1 MNYAGTFE
9 FSHFGGDAPSGA
21 SVGVEAKNDAISHA
35 DGHTVIVPDAHLLFS
50 GDYKRAGVD
59 LVLSKDGHDYTVSDY
74 FKGHSRAALSSP
86 DGANLSGDLVNALT
100 GEVQLAQLGGGAT
113 AAATVIGR
121 VTKLTGSATAIR
133 NGVSI
138 QLNMGDN
145 VQKGDVVQA
154 GADSSLGLTFID
166 GTVFGLSANA
176 RMVLN
181 EMVYDPNGSSN
192 SSLLSLVQGT
202 ITFVAGETA
211 KHGDM
216 KVDTPV
222 ATMGIRGTAVLVEI
236 GFEVP
241 GQGGAPPVKFQVLVE
256 RGGRVGSYVLYS
268 KTGSILGTVNQ
279 AGQVTSVLGNG
290 DTTTGQA
297 PPLTQLAQDIITYTF
312 EQFLLNNPNPRSS
325 GPSGSTPANPVP
337 GSSNPDF
344 PQFHQQDLV
353 PGQPI
358 APIKFNF
365 QGDTPGTPPIAVTL
379 TVNTPPTIVV
389 TPVVVTLPV
398 NKTSF
403 DIKDQVHGTDPDP
416 DDVFVPYVAGT
427 GHVISAT
434 GPSNTPSGLDLKT
447 LVTIDPAT
455 GHVSYDP
462 AAFKFLPAG
471 KTAVY
476 TIGFD
481 SQSGPDTIH
490 ETLTFTV
497 DGTNDAPVVAAAL
510 TAPVVQ
516 GDAAQDLNLL
526 AGAIDPDAGET
537 ATLTITHLKYSVD
550 GGTASAT
557 APAGVSLSGT
567 TLHVDPKNPA
577 FAYLAQG
584 ETKTIVVSYDVTDA
598 NGATVAQAETVTITG
613 TNDAPVV
620 AAALTVTA
628 AESDVAFTANLLAG
642 ASDVDTGETATLS
655 VTNVKYAVDGGTA
668 SATAPMGISLTGAT
682 LSVDPKNAAFDHLA
696 QGETTKIAVSY
707 DVTDAHGATT
717 TQTETITITGTNDA
731 PAVTAALTA
740 TAAEGDVAFTANL
753 LTGATDVDTGETATL
768 SVTNVKYAVDGGMP
782 STAAPTGLSLAGATL
797 SVDPKNAAFDHLAQ
811 GETTTIVVS
820 YDVTDSHGATVTQT
834 ETVTV
839 TGVNDAPVITG
850 ISIEVP
856 PGGTVVLEESSFTI
870 ADPDNTR
877 FTFTVSNVTGG
888 TFQVLVDGEW
898 VPPVETG
905 GQNVGAF
912 TIFDAESQ
920 AVTFTT
926 ADLAAGHVRFVSDGT
941 TDSPT
946 FSVQADD
953 GGTSNHLSPVFDA
966 TIEPGENHDPVTSPV
981 TLDSI
986 AEDSCA
992 LIITEAELLA
1002 NATDVDGQTLHV
1014 NGLHVSSGG
1023 GTLCNNGDGTWTYT
1037 PASNYSGQ
1045 VSFAYDV
1052 NDGVTCVSST
1062 ATLDIT
1068 PVNDAPVV
1076 SGVVTGTAIE
1086 DGSSSTLDALT
1097 HASDVDTNTVL
1108 TVVNIQATL
1117 PAGVTYNSESHSFTL
1132 DPSNAAYQSLVA
1144 NHQTTVTVTYSV
1156 SDGTAMTPAW
1166 VSWTVT
1172 GSNDSATIVATSVG
1186 SDAGA
1191 VTEDDSLH
1199 HTASGQLTVTD
1210 PDGGENVFATP
1221 ISLAGLYGTFT
1232 FNTVTGVWGYTLDD
1246 SKVQFLDP
1254 GVSTTDKLT
1263 VTSADGTAHHDIA
1276 VTITGTADG
1285 PLTNVWTGNAHDNN
1299 WNTPGNWSLGIV
1311 PTGDEIVDLN
1321 IPSPPPVTF
1330 NLSGLQTIA
1339 ELHIGPG
1346 TELDLTGTG
1355 TLNITGSL
1363 VNDGDIELSPGATLE
1378 VNGVVQNG
1386 GTLLID
1392 APATQP
1398 GATLLIDGTVTLEG
1412 GGTVTLDGTADKIT
1426 GGTADAKLV
1435 NADNTIDGY
1444 GTLGDGHL
1452 DIVNQCGGTIVAD
1465 TAYKLVVDVRF
1476 ADFVNYGL
1484 IESSAAGGLEIRGD
1498 LENHGTLD
1506 AKHGVLDIDGDLT
1519 GHGLAK
1525 IDGGTLEFG
1534 GCSDANV
1541 QFSGSSS
1548 DELILD
1554 RDSHFTGTV
1563 SGLSYGDAI
1572 DLQGISPWQLWM
1584 TQYSGVVQV
1593 HYGWGS
1599 NDYFTLTDPGALNHL
1614 ELGSDHHGGTEL
1626 VWNNDAPELDTSDAH
1641 LAKNSDGSF
1650 TISGVSV
1657 CDGDSSSSELYKLA
1671 IDGHDSTGLL
1681 SELDQSLENG
1691 FTFTPAPSSPAQA
1704 TVGVTVTDGWGAS
1717 DHVNFIFNTAVLS
1730 SHTQVTLTGTNENDV
1745 IFATSNTDTLT
1756 GGGGA
1761 DQFVFGPHSG
1771 PADKDVIKD
1780 FQVGIDKIEFDHIRG
1795 VPALSGPFGDLQL
1808 FAWELSGGIQQKGN
1822 DTLIHLEG
1830 DTLLL
1835 TGVQMSSLHAS
1846 DFIVHPYSNVA

>member
-1 MNYAGTFE
+1 M
-9 FSHFGGDAPSGA
+9 
-21 SVGVEAKNDAISHA
+21 SVGVEAKNDALSHVDA
-35 DGHTVIVPDAHLLFS
+35 HTIVVPDAHLLFS

-59 LVLSKDGHDYTVSDY
+59 LVLSKDGHDYVVSDY
-74 FKGHSRAALSSP
+74 FKGHSRATLSSP
-86 DGANLSGDLVNALT
+86 DSANLSGDLVNALT
-100 GEVQLAQLGGGAT
+100 GEVQIAQLGGGST

-216 KVDTPV
+216 RVDTPV

-241 GQGGAPPVKFQVLVE
+241 VQGGAPPVHFQVLVE

-325 GPSGSTPANPVP
+325 GPSGSTPANPIP

-344 PQFHQQDLV
+344 PQFHQQDSI

-358 APIKFNF
+358 APINFNF
-365 QGDTPGTPPIAVTL
+365 QSDTPGTPPITVTL

-455 GHVSYDP
+455 GHVTYDP

-497 DGTNDAPVVAAAL
+497 DGTNDAPTVAAAL
-510 TAPVVQ
+510 TKPLTQ
-516 GDAAQDLNLL
+516 TDAAQDLNLL
-526 AGAIDPDAGET
+526 AGAIDPDVGET

-567 TLHVDPKNPA
+567 TLHVDPSNPA

-584 ETKTIVVSYDVTDA
+584 ETKTIVISYDVTDA
-598 NGATVAQAETVTITG
+598 NGATVAQTETITITG

-668 SATAPMGISLTGAT
+668 SATAPTGISLTGAT

-797 SVDPKNAAFDHLAQ
+797 SVDPKNVAFDHLAQ
-811 GETTTIVVS
+811 GHSTTITVS
-820 YDVTDSHGATVTQT
+820 YDVTDAHGVTVAQT

-839 TGVNDAPVITG
+839 TGTNDAPVTSEVTLASINEDSGPRLIT
-850 ISIEVP
+850 
-856 PGGTVVLEESSFTI
+856 
-870 ADPDNTR
+870 
-877 FTFTVSNVTGG
+877 
-888 TFQVLVDGEW
+888 Q
-898 VPPVETG
+898 
-905 GQNVGAF
+905 
-912 TIFDAESQ
+912 
-920 AVTFTT
+920 
-926 ADLAAGHVRFVSDGT
+926 ADLLASASDI
-941 TDSPT
+941 
-946 FSVQADD
+946 DD
-953 GGTSNHLSPVFDA
+953 GSSLTA
-966 TIEPGENHDPVTSPV
+966 TGLTLAPG
-981 TLDSI
+981 
-986 AEDSCA
+986 C
-992 LIITEAELLA
+992 
-1002 NATDVDGQTLHV
+1002 
-1014 NGLHVSSGG
+1014 G
-1023 GTLCNNGDGTWTYT
+1023 GTLCDNGDGTWTYT
-1037 PASNYSGQ
+1037 PASNDSSS
-1045 VSFAYDV
+1045 VSFSYLV
-1052 NDGVTCVSST
+1052 TDGIASIDGT

-1068 PVNDAPVV
+1068 PVNDAPVLGGTDGYQTSIVQFAAPV
-1076 SGVVTGTAIE
+1076 SITGSDISIT
-1086 DGSSSTLDALT
+1086 
-1097 HASDVDTNTVL
+1097 DVDGANIASATIKITNWDHCDSLSIPSFPGL
-1108 TVVNIQATL
+1108 TISDTDLPGNVHQWTITGLATLADYQLLLQGITFQTGGAPGERDISIVVNDGA
-1117 PAGVTYNSESHSFTL
+1117 A
-1132 DPSNAAYQSLVA
+1132 DSNVAA
-1144 NHQTTVTVTYSV
+1144 TTVTVTEPPPVYEPTVTASPPDHLVEATASAPGV
-1156 SDGTAMTPAW
+1156 SLSAVSLMLGDVDGTPTYDGDALVTAG
-1166 VSWTVT
+1166 WTHF
-1172 GSNDSATIVATSVG
+1172 
-1186 SDAGA
+1186 
-1191 VTEDDSLH
+1191 E
-1199 HTASGQLTVTD
+1199 
-1210 PDGGENVFATP
+1210 GGGIFTK
-1221 ISLAGLYGTFT
+1221 AGLYGTATLNTFDNMLTYELDNDRALTDNLTSNDHPTETFT
-1232 FNTVTGVWGYTLDD
+1232 IPVTDGFETSSTDVTFTV
-1246 SKVQFLDP
+1246 
-1254 GVSTTDKLT
+1254 
-1263 VTSADGTAHHDIA
+1263 DGSD
-1276 VTITGTADG
+1276 DG
-1285 PLTNVWTGNAHDNN
+1285 PLTNVWTGAAHDGDWNN
-1299 WNTPGNWSLGIV
+1299 PGNWSLGIV
-1311 PTGDEIVDLN
+1311 PTGDEIVELN
-1321 IPSPPPVTF
+1321 IPAPPPVTF
-1330 NLSGLQTIA
+1330 NLSGLQTVA

-1355 TLNITGSL
+1355 TLNITGTL
-1363 VNDGDIELSPGATLE
+1363 VNDGDIELAPGATLE

-1392 APATQP
+1392 APVTQP
-1398 GATLLIDGTVTLEG
+1398 GATLVIDGTVTLEG

>member
-1 MNYAGTFE
+1 LNYAGEFE

-21 SVGVEAKNDAISHA
+21 SNGVVTKNDVLSHA
-35 DGHTVIVPDAHLLFS
+35 DAHTIVVPDAHLLFS

-59 LVLSKDGHDYTVSDY
+59 LVLSKDGHDYVVSDY
-74 FKGHSRAALSSP
+74 FKGPSRATLSSP

-113 AAATVIGR
+113 AAATVIGH

-181 EMVYDPNGSSN
+181 EMVYDPNGLSN

-241 GQGGAPPVKFQVLVE
+241 GQGGAPPVHFQVLVE

-312 EQFLLNNPNPRSS
+312 EQFLLNNPNPRSNGS
-325 GPSGSTPANPVP
+325 GGSTPANPVP

-358 APIKFNF
+358 APIKF
-365 QGDTPGTPPIAVTL
+365 DVPSETLGTPPITVTI

-389 TPVVVTLPV
+389 TPIVVTLPV
-398 NKTSF
+398 DKTNF
-403 DIKDQVHGTDPDP
+403 NLADQVKITDPDSSNP
-416 DDVFVPYVAGT
+416 AFNDVAVPYVPGS
-427 GHVISAT
+427 GRIISAS
-434 GPSNTPSGLDLKT
+434 GPSNTPSSIDLVKLISLD
-447 LVTIDPAT
+447 PQN
-455 GHVSYDP
+455 GHVTYDA
-462 AAFKFLPAG
+462 AAFKFLG
-471 KTAVY
+471 EGQKAVY

-481 SQSGPDTIH
+481 SQSGPDTVH

-497 DGTNDAPVVAAAL
+497 DGANDAPLAAAAL
-510 TAPVVQ
+510 TVPVHE
-516 GDAAQDLNLL
+516 GDSAITTNLL
-526 AGAIDPDAGET
+526 AGASDPDAGET
-537 ATLTITHLKYSVD
+537 ATLSVANVRYAID
-550 GGTASAT
+550 GHAAST
-557 APAGVSLSGT
+557 TTPAGLTLTGAVLS
-567 TLHVDPKNPA
+567 VDPKNAA
-577 FAYLAQG
+577 FDHLAQG
-584 ETKTIVVSYDVTDA
+584 ETTTIVVSYDVTDTH
-598 NGATVAQAETVTITG
+598 GATITQTETITITG

-668 SATAPMGISLTGAT
+668 SATAPTGISLTRAT

-696 QGETTKIAVSY
+696 QDVTTTIVVSY
-707 DVTDAHGATT
+707 EITDAHGATT

-731 PAVTAALTA
+731 PVVAAAQTVTAA
-740 TAAEGDVAFTANL
+740 ESDCAFTADL
-753 LTGATDVDTGETATL
+753 LAGASDVDTGETATL
-768 SVTNVKYAVDGGMP
+768 SVKNVQYAVDGG
-782 STAAPTGLSLAGATL
+782 TASAAVPDGLSLTGSTL
-797 SVDPKNAAFDHLAQ
+797 TVDPKSSAFDHLAACQ
-811 GETTTIVVS
+811 TTTIIVS
-820 YDVTDSHGATVTQT
+820 YDVTDAHGATVAQT
-834 ETVTV
+834 ETITV
-839 TGVNDAPVITG
+839 TGTNDAPVIVASGTCARPVTASLVGSDVTAQGAIAFSDVDLTDAHSATVMAGSGSLGTLNVVKAADTTG
-850 ISIEVP
+850 SGTGGSFSWTYNADPTDVEAALLNSSDGTLTETFTVTISDGH
-856 PGGTVVLEESSFTI
+856 GGTVSQIVTVMLAANVWVGSGPVGTFALTETGFTTSVPTNNWTDASNWSHGVVPGPSQIVLI
-870 ADPDNTR
+870 ASDSNINLNVAA
-877 FTFTVSNVTGG
+877 TVGALLIAAGTYVELTTTGG
-888 TFQVLVDGEW
+888 
-898 VPPVETG
+898 
-905 GQNVGAF
+905 A
-912 TIFDAESQ
+912 
-920 AVTFTT
+920 
-926 ADLAAGHVRFVSDGT
+926 
-941 TDSPT
+941 
-946 FSVQADD
+946 
-953 GGTSNHLSPVFDA
+953 
-966 TIEPGENHDPVTSPV
+966 
-981 TLDSI
+981 
-986 AEDSCA
+986 
-992 LIITEAELLA
+992 
-1002 NATDVDGQTLHV
+1002 
-1014 NGLHVSSGG
+1014 
-1023 GTLCNNGDGTWTYT
+1023 
-1037 PASNYSGQ
+1037 
-1045 VSFAYDV
+1045 
-1052 NDGVTCVSST
+1052 
-1062 ATLDIT
+1062 
-1068 PVNDAPVV
+1068 
-1076 SGVVTGTAIE
+1076 
-1086 DGSSSTLDALT
+1086 
-1097 HASDVDTNTVL
+1097 
-1108 TVVNIQATL
+1108 
-1117 PAGVTYNSESHSFTL
+1117 HSL
-1132 DPSNAAYQSLVA
+1132 
-1144 NHQTTVTVTYSV
+1144 
-1156 SDGTAMTPAW
+1156 
-1166 VSWTVT
+1166 TVT
-1172 GSNDSATIVATSVG
+1172 G
-1186 SDAGA
+1186 
-1191 VTEDDSLH
+1191 E
-1199 HTASGQLTVTD
+1199 
-1210 PDGGENVFATP
+1210 FA
-1221 ISLAGLYGTFT
+1221 
-1232 FNTVTGVWGYTLDD
+1232 NGVRGYV
-1246 SKVQFLDP
+1246 KLDP
-1254 GVSTTDKLT
+1254 GVSL
-1263 VTSADGTAHHDIA
+1263 
-1276 VTITGTADG
+1276 
-1285 PLTNVWTGNAHDNN
+1285 NV
-1299 WNTPGNWSLGIV
+1299 S
-1311 PTGDEIVDLN
+1311 
-1321 IPSPPPVTF
+1321 
-1330 NLSGLQTIA
+1330 
-1339 ELHIGPG
+1339 
-1346 TELDLTGTG
+1346 G
-1355 TLNITGSL
+1355 TLHNAGML
-1363 VNDGDIELSPGATLE
+1363 DIDDHYTPT
-1378 VNGVVQNG
+1378 
-1386 GTLLID
+1386 
-1392 APATQP
+1392 

-1412 GGTVTLDGTADKIT
+1412 GGTVMLDGIADKIT
-1426 GGTADAKLV
+1426 GTADAKLV

-1465 TAYKLVVDVRF
+1465 AAYKLVVDVRF

-1498 LENHGTLD
+1498 LENLGTLD

-1554 RDSHFTGTV
+1554 RGSHFTGMV

-1584 TQYSGVVQV
+1584 TQYNGVVQV

-1599 NDYFTLTDPGALNHL
+1599 NDYFTMTDPGALNHL
-1614 ELGSDHHGGTEL
+1614 ELSSDHHGGTEL
-1626 VWNNDAPELDTSDAH
+1626 VWNNDAPELDTSSAH
-1641 LAKNSDGSF
+1641 LAKNNNGSF

-1657 CDGDSSSSELYKLA
+1657 FDGDSSSSELYKLA

-1681 SELDQSLENG
+1681 SALDQSLENG

-1717 DHVNFIFNTAVLS
+1717 DHVNFIFNTAQLS
-1730 SHTQVTLTGTNENDV
+1730 SHTQVTLTGTNEDDV
-1745 IFATSNTDTLT
+1745 IFATSNTDELW
-1756 GGGGA
+1756 GKGGA

-1835 TGVQMSSLHAS
+1835 TGVHMSSLHAS